1 MQDTVCCGCSLVC
14 DDVAV
19 TVQAGK
25 LASLGLC
32 KLGHEYCGAALSTA
46 RLTKPLLGKDGG
58 QPSLV
63 SVEQALGAAVTLLA
77 RSKRP
82 LLWGWSNSSL
92 EAVRLGLELARRLHG
107 VFDSSASLEYGDLLA
122 QHLVGGEAKQVSLD
136 EVRNRGEHIVYWGV
150 NPAESHHRHASRFA
164 VFPKGDQIPEG
175 RESRT
180 ISVIDIRKTES
191 MRLANHQ
198 LILNPAD
205 GDVQLLS
212 ALLKEVQGAGGATP
226 DSVAGVPAIE
236 FLSFAKALRDADYV
250 AFFYGNGLIQ
260 APHAA
265 KSLPL
270 LAQLVGAL
278 NTKKRRCVT
287 LPMVAYANT
296 VGAVTACQATAKQ
309 SFAAD
314 FTSKPP
320 KPHAGAVKG
329 LVAGEFDAALVVGM
343 DALSLLPGPAAHA
356 LRQLPIVSLGVLP
369 SVTSAS
375 ARIVIPTALTG
386 AEAGGTATR
395 MDGTSV
401 ALAPFHPA
409 PSGVATEEHVL
420 AELLKRL
427 PK

>member
-14 DDVAV
+14 DDVQV
-19 TVQAGK
+19 TVQGSK

-32 KLGHEYCGAALSTA
+32 KLGHEYCGAVLNSA
-46 RLTKPLLGKDGG
+46 RLTTPLLAKDGG
-58 QPSLV
+58 HPSPTG
-63 SVEQALGAAVTLLA
+63 VEQALNGALTLLV

-82 LLWGWSNSSL
+82 LLYGWSNSTS

-122 QHLVGGEAKQVSLD
+122 HHLAGGEAHQVSLD
-136 EVRNRGEHIVYWGV
+136 EVRHRGEHVVYWGV

-180 ISVIDIRKTES
+180 VSVIDIRKTES

-198 LILNPAD
+198 LILNSVD
-205 GDVQLLS
+205 GDVQLLA

-226 DSVAGVPAIE
+226 DSVGGVLAIE

-250 AFFYGNGLIQ
+250 AIFYGNGLIQ
-260 APHAA
+260 AAHAA
-265 KSLPL
+265 KSLSL
-270 LAQLVGAL
+270 LAQLVAAL

-296 VGAVTACQATAKQ
+296 IGAVAACQATTKQ
-309 SFAAD
+309 PFAAD
-314 FTSKPP
+314 FASNPSKA
-320 KPHAGAVKG
+320 HAGAVKG
-329 LVAGEFDAALVVGM
+329 LMAGEFDAALVVGM
-343 DALSLLPGPAAHA
+343 DALALLPGPAARA
-356 LRQLPIVSLGVLP
+356 LRQLSIVSLGVLP

-375 ARIVIPTALTG
+375 AEVVIPTALTG
-386 AEAGGTATR
+386 AEAGGTVTR
-395 MDGTSV
+395 MDGNSV
-401 ALAPFHPA
+401 PLAPFHAPPA
-409 PSGVATEEHVL
+409 GVATEEQVL
-420 AELLKRL
+420 ANLLKRL

>member
-1 MQDTVCCGCSLVC
+1 MKDTVCCGCSLVC

-19 TVQAGK
+19 AVQAGK

-32 KLGHEYCGAALSTA
+32 KLGHEYCGAALNPA
-46 RLTKPLLGKDGG
+46 RLTKPQLGKGG
-58 QPSLV
+58 GPQGPAG
-63 SVEQALGAAVTLLA
+63 VEQALGAAVSLLV

-82 LLWGWSNSSL
+82 LLYGWSNSPS
-92 EAVRLGLELARRLHG
+92 EVVRLGLELARRLHG
-107 VFDSSASLEYGDLLA
+107 VFDSSASLEYGDLLT
-122 QHLVGGEAKQVSLD
+122 HRLVGGEAQQVSLD
-136 EVRNRGEHIVYWGV
+136 EVRNRGEHIIYWGV
-150 NPAESHHRHASRFA
+150 NPAESHHRHASRFT

-198 LILNPAD
+198 LILNAAE
-205 GDVQLLS
+205 GDVQLL
-212 ALLKEVQGAGGATP
+212 AGLLKEVQGAGGATP
-226 DSVAGVPAIE
+226 DTVAGVPAIE
-236 FLSFAKALRDADYV
+236 FLSFAKSLRDADYI
-250 AFFYGNGLIQ
+250 AIFYGTGLIQ

-270 LAQLVGAL
+270 LVQLAAAL

-296 VGAVTACQATAKQ
+296 VGAVTACQTSAKQ

-314 FTSKPP
+314 FASNPP
-320 KPHAGAVKG
+320 TPHAGAVKG

-356 LRQLPIVSLGVLP
+356 LRQLPIVSLAPLP

-375 ARIVIPTALTG
+375 ARVVIPTAVTG
-386 AEAGGTATR
+386 AEAGGTTAR
-395 MDGTSV
+395 MDGTAV
-401 ALAPFHPA
+401 TLAPFHAPPA
-409 PSGVATEEHVL
+409 GVVTEEQAL

>member
-1 MQDTVCCGCSLVC
+1 MKDTVCCGCSLVC

-19 TVQAGK
+19 AVQDGK

-32 KLGHEYCGAALSTA
+32 KLGHEYCGAALNRT
-46 RLTKPLLGKDGG
+46 RLTKPLLGKDGDS
-58 QPSLV
+58 QVPA

-82 LLWGWSNSSL
+82 LLYGWSNSPS
-92 EAVRLGLELARRLHG
+92 EVVRLGLELARRVHG
-107 VFDSSASLEYGDLLA
+107 VFDSTASLEYGDLLA
-122 QHLVGGEAKQVSLD
+122 HRLVGGEAQQVSLD

-150 NPAESHHRHASRFA
+150 NPAESHHRHASRFT

-198 LILNPAD
+198 LILNPVE
-205 GDVQLLS
+205 GDVQLLA

-226 DSVAGVPAIE
+226 DTVAGVPAIE
-236 FLSFAKALRDADYV
+236 FLSFAKSLRDADYI
-250 AFFYGNGLIQ
+250 AIFYGNGLIQ

-270 LAQLVGAL
+270 LVQLAAAL

-296 VGAVTACQATAKQ
+296 VGAVTACQASTKQ

-314 FTSKPP
+314 FASNPP
-320 KPHAGAVKG
+320 KAHDGAVKG

-343 DALSLLPGPAAHA
+343 DALTLLPGPAAHA
-356 LRQLPIVSLGVLP
+356 LRQLPIVSLAPLP

-375 ARIVIPTALTG
+375 ARVVIPTALTG
-386 AEAGGTATR
+386 AEAGGTTAR
-395 MDGTSV
+395 MDGTV
-401 ALAPFHPA
+401 VTLAPFHAPPA
-409 PSGVATEEHVL
+409 GVVTEEQVL

>member
-32 KLGHEYCGAALSTA
+32 KLGHEYCSAALSTS
-46 RLTKPLLGKDGG
+46 RLMKPLVAKDGR
-58 QPSLV
+58 QS
-63 SVEQALGAAVTLLA
+63 SSTSMEQALTAAVTLLTQ
-77 RSKRP
+77 SKHP
-82 LLWGWSNSSL
+82 LLYGWSNSTS
-92 EAVRLGLELARRLHG
+92 ETVRLGLDLARRLHA
-107 VFDSSASLEYGDLLA
+107 VFDSSASMEYGDLLA
-122 QHLVGGEAKQVSLD
+122 HHLLGGEARQVTLD

-150 NPAESHHRHASRFA
+150 NPAESHHRHASRFT

-180 ISVIDIRKTES
+180 VSVVDIRKTES

-198 LILNPAD
+198 LTLSPAD
-205 GDVQLLS
+205 GDVQLLV

-226 DSVAGVPAIE
+226 DSVGGAPAIE

-250 AFFYGNGLIQ
+250 AIFYGNGLIQ

-265 KSLPL
+265 KSLSL
-270 LAQLVGAL
+270 LAQLVAAL
-278 NTKKRRCVT
+278 NSGKRRCVS
-287 LPMVAYANT
+287 LPMVAHANT
-296 VGAVTACQATAKQ
+296 VGAVTACQVAAKQ
-309 SFAAD
+309 PFAVD
-314 FTSKPP
+314 FASNPP
-320 KPHAGAVKG
+320 KPHGGAVKG
-329 LVAGEFDAALVVGM
+329 LAGGEFDAALVVGM

-356 LRQLPIVSLGVLP
+356 LRQLPIISLGALP
-369 SVTSAS
+369 SMTSAS

-395 MDGTSV
+395 MDGAAV
-401 ALAPFHPA
+401 VLKPFHTP
-409 PSGVATEEHVL
+409 PSGIATDEQVL
-420 AELLKRL
+420 GDLLKRL
-427 PK
+427 SK